1 MPNKLDELRRNG
13 WSYRTYAA
21 SAGAEDTAYI
31 LEDEAGNVL
40 YGALTDTEVVLDAT
54 PNDIRLG
61 VTAVTDNGITV
72 GEKDIPKYHTS
83 EGSRLIPAGSDYTI
97 VLYDTDK
104 AAYTKLQALVCNYN
118 TSMMDSVATI
128 MVSINGKV
136 YAVQSTDELATVT
149 SDVDKGHIRLNLT
162 NDKDAP
168 CLIRYFTYKED

>member
-1 MPNKLDELRRNG
+1 MGFSQEKLNELMKKG
-13 WSYRTYAA
+13 WSYPLDS
-21 SAGAEDTAYI
+21 SADTVY
-31 LEDEAGNVL
+31 
-40 YGALTDTEVVLDAT
+40 EVVDETGATMYGVLTEEEVEIDAT
-54 PNDIRLG
+54 ANDIRLG
-61 VTAVTDNGITV
+61 MTAVTDEGLTV

-104 AAYTKLQALVCNYN
+104 AAYTKLQALVCDYN
-118 TSMMDSVATI
+118 TSMLDSVATI

-149 SDVDKGHIRLNLT
+149 SDVDNGHIRLNLT
-162 NDKDAP
+162 NDKDTP